1 METVNTPSGEPFS
14 VKFTPGLPKGAGPW
28 IFLDKHGSIHA
39 GEIMRVKNALSA
51 TGESQVLRTT
61 NPTGG
66 LHTPFDIPVSKLL
79 GYAFA
84 GNQSPFAS
92 ELGSPY

>member
-1 METVNTPSGEPFS
+1 METVNTPSGEPFT

-28 IFLDKHGSIHA
+28 IFLDRNGSIHA
-39 GEIMRVKNALSA
+39 GDIVRVKNALSP

-66 LHTPFDIPVSKLL
+66 KHDVFDMPVSWIL
-79 GYAFA
+79 GHAFA

>member
-1 METVNTPSGEPFS
+1 METVNTPDGEPFAL
-14 VKFTPGLPKGAGPW
+14 KFTPGLPMGAGPW
-28 IFLDKHGSIHA
+28 IFLAKDGSIHA
-39 GEIMRVKNALSA
+39 GEIMRVKNALSP

-66 LHTPFDIPVSKLL
+66 KHDIFDISVSKLA

-84 GNQSPFAS
+84 GQQYPFAS
-92 ELGSPY
+92 ELGSAY